1 MVKVIERVWKRYEV
15 QDVEFGKVYT
25 WRPERIVVECEC
37 GRRLSI
43 TGATTS
49 CAKCGSDHTDPSRN
63 ESAEVYRSYD
73 ALHPRRYSEDREAE
87 QGLLPSFELPS
98 LVLPL

>member
-15 QDVEFGKVYT
+15 QDVEFGKLYT
-25 WRPERIVVECEC
+25 WRPERIVVECEW
-37 GRRLSI
+37 GRRLSM
-43 TGATTS
+43 TGSTTS
-49 CAKCGSDHTDPSRN
+49 CAECGSDHTDTFRN

-87 QGLLPSFELPS
+87 QGLLPSFELPF